1 MLLFESLLL
10 LTSSLPRNWRTCPKS
25 SSASTHL
32 RTMAKLPPCVASG
45 ICMDGDSSTT
55 PKHPSHQCPPV
66 FRPLDSRL
74 LDHGLTSGDHG
85 YRAVPATDRSR
96 ALHPMLATNLLSL
109 PSLLFP
115 HIVDPFSLASK
126 ENIAPGIFSAVGTK
140 DVIGLNGKTNA
151 PMVGLPNAFAQPRPV
166 LQNLPAVGELALPH
180 RGMRRLS
187 N

>member
-96 ALHPMLATNLLSL
+96 ALHPMLATNLFSL
-109 PSLLFP
+109 PSLQFT
-115 HIVDPFSLASK
+115 HTSLTLSASPARRTLRQAYFQRWVQRMLSVSTGRPMPQWSGYPMLSLNLDRCYK
-126 ENIAPGIFSAVGTK
+126 IFLRSVNSHYLIEVCG
-140 DVIGLNGKTNA
+140 G
-151 PMVGLPNAFAQPRPV
+151 
-166 LQNLPAVGELALPH
+166 
-180 RGMRRLS
+180 
-187 N
+187 